1 MTLKRFIVILYTLPL
16 MVFLCTTIFAVIADM
31 IGSCA
36 YDDGTIRSCTAL
48 GRDFT
53 WLYDPTLPIG
63 FMSTWAFLVAWI
75 LLGGCTMYALDW
87 LKKRNA

>member
-1 MTLKRFIVILYTLPL
+1 MKLKQILVILYTLPL

-36 YDDGTIRSCTAL
+36 YNDGTITHCTAW
-48 GRDFT
+48 GRDYS
-53 WLYDPTLPIG
+53 WLYDTATPVG
-63 FMSTWAFLVAWI
+63 FMSNWAFLVAWI